1 MSTILV
7 LGSGPAGS
15 TAAHALADL
24 GHRVELIECAERY
37 GGKVIDYCCKAT
49 DECSRCGVCIA
60 TTQLA
65 GTLRHPRVR
74 VHLGARLE
82 SLTTGARF
90 AARLRQARP
99 AIDYAKCIGC
109 DACLSAC
116 PRGLIRR
123 EARGELVQYRIDLEA
138 CLLRSGKGC
147 RACADACP
155 AGAIAADAPE
165 APLRFGA
172 DAVLLATGHRTYP
185 AQAKVRLGYGRL
197 AGVMTGEEAEQALSA
212 SRTLGPGP
220 ESVAFVQCVGSRDP
234 KEGHNYCSAVCC
246 AYALRLAR
254 LLKHHSPGSE
264 VTIYYIDIQNFDKAF
279 SLLRRQMA
287 DSGIRFVR
295 GVPFRIEASAA
306 GRLQAFVE
314 NPAGEQTVVEHDRIV
329 LSVGLEPAAPQPDA
343 LDPVERL
350 GLLRDEFG
358 FVSREPGSSRTGTE
372 AVYACGTCCEPQSIP
387 DTMAAA
393 RAAAFEMHRD
403 LTAAAA
409 GTPAARAVRAL
420 RAGGRR

>member
-1 MSTILV
+1 V
-7 LGSGPAGS
+7 
-15 TAAHALADL
+15 
-24 GHRVELIECAERY
+24 
-37 GGKVIDYCCKAT
+37 
-49 DECSRCGVCIA
+49 
-60 TTQLA
+60 
-65 GTLRHPRVR
+65 
-74 VHLGARLE
+74 
-82 SLTTGARF
+82 RF
-90 AARLRQARP
+90 AARLRQAQP
-99 AIDYAKCIGC
+99 AIDYSKCIGC

-138 CLLRSGKGC
+138 CLLRSGKSC
-147 RACADACP
+147 RSCADACP
-155 AGAIAADAPE
+155 AGAITADAPE
-165 APLRFGA
+165 ATLRFSA
-172 DAVLLATGHRTYP
+172 DAVLLATGHRSYP

-197 AGVMTGEEAEQALSA
+197 PGVMTGAEAELALA
-212 SRTLGPGP
+212 SRRSLAVGP

-254 LLKHHSPGSE
+254 MLKHHSPESE

-279 SLLRRQMA
+279 TLLRQEMV

-295 GVPFRIEASAA
+295 GVPFRIERAAA

-329 LSVGLEPAAPQPDA
+329 LSVGLEPAVPQPNA

-358 FVSREPGSSRTGTE
+358 FLSREPGSSRVSPDS
-372 AVYACGTCCEPQSIP
+372 VYACGTCCEPQSIP

-403 LTAAAA
+403 LSAHS
-409 GTPAARAVRAL
+409 
-420 RAGGRR
+420 RAGGGR